1 LKQVKKSSKSISI
14 AHDYARLQEIEAAK
28 TYNGWTTPN
37 SGAGNIK
44 GDVRVRG
51 KFRIECKCTLN
62 NSYGLKYDYL
72 ENFLEQ
78 AASLGEDP
86 VMQLHFINDNGT
98 KKRGYIIVPEEYIKD
113 YLING

>member
-1 LKQVKKSSKSISI
+1 MKKAKKSKNSISI
-14 AHDYARLQEIEAAK
+14 AHDYAKVQEINAAK

-51 KFRIECKCTLN
+51 KYRIECKCTKN
-62 NSYGLKYDYL
+62 NSYSLKYDYL

-86 VMQLHFINDNGT
+86 IMQLHFIDDAGS
-98 KKRGYIIVPEEYIKD
+98 KKRGYIIMPEEYIKD